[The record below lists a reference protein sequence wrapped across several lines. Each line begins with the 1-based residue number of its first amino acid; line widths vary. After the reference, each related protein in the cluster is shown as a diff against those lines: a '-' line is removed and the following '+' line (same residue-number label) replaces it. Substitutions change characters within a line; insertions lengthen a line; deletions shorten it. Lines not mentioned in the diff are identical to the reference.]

1 MEKCCLFCNIQTIY
15 QNLCTVLS
23 QETSDKISIIN
34 TRNDSSQ
41 TFLDF
46 NSNCDE
52 YILLQKYSKTE
63 DNSCKWA

>member
-1 MEKCCLFCNIQTIY
+1 MLFILQYTN
-15 QNLCTVLS
+15 NLSKSLHS
-23 QETSDKISIIN
+23 RQETSDKISIIN
-34 TRNDSSQ
+34 TRNDSTQ

-52 YILLQKYSKTE
+52 YILLQKYNKTE